1 MIAKK
6 IITSLPREDVQRL
19 VNRWK
24 NIRQLGYK
32 FHVAEKRLGFT
43 FEKLTKLAQPWGIK
57 FER

>member
-6 IITSLPREDVQRL
+6 IITALPRDEVQRL

-24 NIRQLGYK
+24 NIRHLGYK
-32 FHVAEKRLGFT
+32 FRVAEKRLGFT
-43 FEKLTKLAQPWGIK
+43 YDKLTKLAQPWGIK

>member
-6 IITSLPREDVQRL
+6 IITALPREDVQRL

-24 NIRQLGYK
+24 NIRQLGYASK
-32 FHVAEKRLGFT
+32 VAEKRLGFT
-43 FEKLTKLAQPWGIK
+43 FEKLTKLAQPWGIT

>member
-6 IITSLPREDVQRL
+6 IITALPREDVQRL

-24 NIRQLGYK
+24 NIRAGGYK

-43 FEKLTKLAQPWGIK
+43 FEKLTKLAQPWGIT
-57 FER
+57 FDR

>member
-6 IITSLPREDVQRL
+6 IITALPKDDVQRL
-19 VNRWK
+19 VKRWK

-32 FHVAEKRLGFT
+32 FPVAERRLGFT
-43 FEKLTKLAQPWGIK
+43 FEKLTKLAQPWGIT